1 VTPRSAA
8 SPAGGSPPA
17 RQRAAPAGGGPKK
30 AAPARKAAKKPAAPV
45 RRPLT
50 EDVPRIYPR
59 RLPEPTRGE
68 LLRRGAIITKVV
80 ATHFAPTALRQLRTI
95 RQGALPAA
103 QLARPLRK
111 SFEDLGGTFMKF
123 GQIIA
128 SSPGM
133 FGDEVANEFR
143 ACLDT
148 GSTVPFPDVRQ
159 RVEEDLGRPLKDV
172 FAEFEHEP
180 IGTASIAVV
189 HRALLHDGRQVAVKI
204 LRPDIE
210 HVVATDLDLMQ
221 PLMELLVRQTGDQMA
236 GSTLQMLD
244 GFRVQIGEEMDL
256 RNEARSITHF
266 RRLQSEFN
274 LNLMA
279 VPEPFPE
286 YSGRNVLTMEFFD
299 GVPIDDLAQVADM
312 GFDPTP
318 LVQEVMRAFFL
329 TAVRWGAFHG
339 DVHAG
344 NMMLLRDGRIGVID
358 WGIVGRLD
366 PLTHRF
372 FISLLSAAMG
382 DETAWVGVTR
392 YITNAYGPAIGEAL
406 GMTDE
411 QLPAFVRSIMEPA
424 LNRPFGEVSLAG
436 IMSDIQ
442 LQMAKAQGIE
452 AHRRT
457 IGAIVHRLRSQRRIR
472 RMADESG
479 GLMSEFDR
487 GTFLL
492 AKQLM
497 YFERYGRMFVS
508 EIPILNDRAFIEH
521 LLAGVDLPAPVE

>member
-1 VTPRSAA
+1 MAYPDPVIPR
-8 SPAGGSPPA
+8 G
-17 RQRAAPAGGGPKK
+17 
-30 AAPARKAAKKPAAPV
+30 
-45 RRPLT
+45 PLT
-50 EDVPRIYPR
+50 EDVPHIYPR
-59 RLPEPTRGE
+59 RLPEPSRGE
-68 LLRRGAIITKVV
+68 LIRRGATIAKVV
-80 ATHFAPTALRQLRTI
+80 GTHFAPTALRQIRTI
-95 RQGALPAA
+95 RQGALPGV

-133 FGDEVANEFR
+133 FGDDVADEFR

-148 GSTVPFPDVRQ
+148 GLPVAYPDVRQ
-159 RVEEDLGRPLKDV
+159 RVEEDLGCALKDV
-172 FAEFEHEP
+172 FAEFEHQP

-189 HRALLHDGRQVAVKI
+189 HRARLHDGRVVAVKV

-221 PLMELLVRQTGDQMA
+221 PLMEILVRQTGDQLA

-256 RNEARSITHF
+256 RNEARSLTHF
-266 RRLQSEFN
+266 RRLQGEFD
-274 LNLMA
+274 LKLMA
-279 VPEPFPE
+279 VPEPYPE
-286 YSGRNVLTMEFFD
+286 FSGRNVLTMEFFD
-299 GVPIDDLAQVADM
+299 GVPIDDLAQVAAM
-312 GFDPTP
+312 GFDPVP

-329 TAVRWGAFHG
+329 TTVRWGAFHG

-366 PLTHRF
+366 PSTHRF

-382 DETAWVGVTR
+382 DEAAWKDVTR
-392 YITNAYGPAIGEAL
+392 HIIDAYGPAIGVAV

-411 QLPAFVRSIMEPA
+411 QLIGFIRSIMEPA
-424 LNRPFGEVSLAG
+424 LTRPFGEVSLAS
-436 IMSDIQ
+436 IMQTIQ
-442 LQMAKAQGIE
+442 LEVAKAQGIE
-452 AHRRT
+452 AHTRS

-497 YFERYGRMFVS
+497 YFERYGRMFIS
-508 EIPILNDRAFIEH
+508 EIPILNDREFIGQ
-521 LLAGVDLPAPVE
+521 LLAGVDLSALGD

>member
-1 VTPRSAA
+1 MTPGADD
-8 SPAGGSPPA
+8 PATPSLPA
-17 RQRAAPAGGGPKK
+17 KKK
-30 AAPARKAAKKPAAPV
+30 AAAKKVPAPASVTPK
-45 RRPLT
+45 PLT
-50 EDVPRIYPR
+50 EDVPLIYAR
-59 RLPEPTRGE
+59 RLPEPSRRD
-68 LLRRGAIITKVV
+68 LLRRGGTIAKVV
-80 ATHFAPTALRQLRTI
+80 ATHFAPTAVRQLRTI
-95 RQGALPAA
+95 RQGALSGE

-111 SFEDLGGTFMKF
+111 SFTDLGGTFMKF

-133 FGDEVANEFR
+133 FGDAVADEFR

-148 GSTVPFPDVRQ
+148 GPAVPFVEVRQ
-159 RVEEDLGRPLKDV
+159 RIEEDLGRPLKDV
-172 FAEFEHEP
+172 FADFEREP

-189 HRALLHDGRQVAVKI
+189 HRARLHDGRVVAVKV
-204 LRPDIE
+204 LRPNIE

-221 PLMELLVRQTGDQMA
+221 PLMEILVRQTGDQLA

-244 GFRVQIGEEMDL
+244 GFREQIGEEMDL
-256 RNEARSITHF
+256 RNEARSLVHF
-266 RRLQSEFN
+266 RRLQNEFD
-274 LNLMA
+274 LTLMA
-279 VPEPFPE
+279 VPEPYPE
-286 YSGRNVLTMEFFD
+286 FSGRNVLTMEFFD
-299 GVPIDDLAQVADM
+299 GIPIDDLAKVAEL
-312 GFDPTP
+312 GIDPMP

-329 TAVRWGAFHG
+329 TTVRWGAFHG

-372 FISLLSAAMG
+372 FLSLLSAAMG
-382 DETAWVGVTR
+382 NEAAWTDVTG
-392 YITNAYGPAIGEAL
+392 YITNAYGPAIGLAV
-406 GMTDE
+406 GMSDE
-411 QLPAFVRSIMEPA
+411 ELTVFIRSIMEPA
-424 LNRPFGEVSLAG
+424 LTRPFGEVSLAG
-436 IMSDIQ
+436 LMQSIQ
-442 LQMAKAQGIE
+442 LQVAKAQGIE
-452 AHRRT
+452 AHTRS

-472 RMADESG
+472 QIAEEDG

-508 EIPILNDRAFIEH
+508 EIPILNDREFIGA
-521 LLAGVDLPAPVE
+521 LLAGVDLTAGSDATKS

>member
-1 VTPRSAA
+1 VTPDKEV
-8 SPAGGSPPA
+8 PA
-17 RQRAAPAGGGPKK
+17 KK
-30 AAPARKAAKKPAAPV
+30 AAGKAPV
-45 RRPLT
+45 PRPLT
-50 EDVPRIYPR
+50 EDVPQIYPR

-68 LLRRGAIITKVV
+68 LIRRGSTIAKVV
-80 ATHFAPTALRQLRTI
+80 GTHFAPVAVRQLRAI

-133 FGDEVANEFR
+133 FGDEVADEFR

-148 GSTVPFPDVRQ
+148 GPAVPFNEVRQ
-159 RVEEDLGRPLKDV
+159 RVEEDLGRPLSEI
-172 FAEFEHEP
+172 FSEFEREP

-189 HRALLHDGRQVAVKI
+189 HRARLHDGRLVAVKV
-204 LRPDIE
+204 LRPNIE

-221 PLMELLVRQTGDQMA
+221 PLMEILVRQTGDQLA

-256 RNEARSITHF
+256 RNEARSLVHF
-266 RRLQSEFN
+266 RRLQNEFD
-274 LNLMA
+274 LKLMA
-279 VPEPFPE
+279 VPEPHVE

-299 GVPIDDLAQVADM
+299 GVPIDDLAKVADL
-312 GFDPTP
+312 GHDPTP

-329 TAVRWGAFHG
+329 TTVRWGAFHG

-366 PLTHRF
+366 PGTHRF

-382 DETAWVGVTR
+382 NEDAWEDVAGHIIRT
-392 YITNAYGPAIGEAL
+392 YGPAIGVAV

-411 QLPAFVRSIMEPA
+411 QLTGFVRSIMEPA
-424 LNRPFGEVSLAG
+424 LTRPFGEVSLAS
-436 IMSDIQ
+436 IMQTIQ
-442 LQMAKAQGIE
+442 LEIAKAQGIE
-452 AHRRT
+452 AHTRSIR
-457 IGAIVHRLRSQRRIR
+457 AILHRLRSQRRIR

-508 EIPILNDRAFIEH
+508 ELPILNDRVFIGQ
-521 LLAGVDLPAPVE
+521 LLAGVDMSKPEG

>member
-1 VTPRSAA
+1 VTPRAADTGDETRQVKKRAA
-8 SPAGGSPPA
+8 SARPATK
-17 RQRAAPAGGGPKK
+17 RAA
-30 AAPARKAAKKPAAPV
+30 AAK
-45 RRPLT
+45 PLT
-50 EDVPRIYPR
+50 EDVPQIYPR
-59 RLPEPTRGE
+59 RLPEPSR
-68 LLRRGAIITKVV
+68 LALIRRGATITKVV
-80 ATHFAPTALRQLRTI
+80 GTHFAPTALRQLRTI
-95 RQGALPAA
+95 RQGALPGA

-133 FGDEVANEFR
+133 FGDDVADEFR

-148 GSTVPFPDVRQ
+148 GPAVPFPDVRQ

-172 FAEFEHEP
+172 FVDFEREP

-189 HRALLHDGRQVAVKI
+189 HRARLHDGTVVAVKV

-221 PLMELLVRQTGDQMA
+221 PLMEILVRQTGDQLA

-256 RNEARSITHF
+256 RNEARSLTHF
-266 RRLQSEFN
+266 RRLQTEFD
-274 LNLMA
+274 LKLMA
-279 VPEPFPE
+279 VPQPYPE
-286 YSGRNVLTMEFFD
+286 WSGRNVLTMEFFD
-299 GVPIDDLAQVADM
+299 GVPIDDLAKVADL

-318 LVQEVMRAFFL
+318 LVQEIMRAFFL

-344 NMMLLRDGRIGVID
+344 NMLLLRDGRIGVID

-366 PLTHRF
+366 PATHRF

-382 DETAWVGVTR
+382 DEEAWTDVTR
-392 YITNAYGPAIGEAL
+392 HIINAYGPAIGVAV

-411 QLPAFVRSIMEPA
+411 ELTGFVRSIMEPA
-424 LNRPFGEVSLAG
+424 LTRPFGEVSLAS
-436 IMSDIQ
+436 IMQTIQ
-442 LQMAKAQGIE
+442 LEVAKAQGIE
-452 AHRRT
+452 AHKRT
-457 IGAIVHRLRSQRRIR
+457 IGAILHRLRSQRRIR

-508 EIPILNDRAFIEH
+508 EIPILNDREFIGQ
-521 LLAGVDLPAPVE
+521 LLAGVDMSAVRG